1 LGLLVTYESWKS
13 THQNVRKLDSNNY
26 STSMTGLKY
35 KLAHKRAENERWS
48 ATDNAQRR
56 RLIQILEELIGQLK
70 REMVRAAK

>member
-1 LGLLVTYESWKS
+1 
-13 THQNVRKLDSNNY
+13 
-26 STSMTGLKY
+26 MTGLKY